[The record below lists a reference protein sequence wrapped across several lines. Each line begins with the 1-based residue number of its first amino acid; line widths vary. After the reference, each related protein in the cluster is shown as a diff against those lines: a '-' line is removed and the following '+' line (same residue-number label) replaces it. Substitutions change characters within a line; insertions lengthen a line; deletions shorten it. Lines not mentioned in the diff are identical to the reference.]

1 MAWETLKNDIAQ
13 TIKTNGNQEITGLV
27 LQQELYRIIDVLGS
41 EILGRS
47 AWASY
52 VDTVYSSANTP
63 FASATT
69 FFVAA
74 GTTVKVPNNGGFV
87 INSQLSPDIGTFWD
101 IPSQK
106 ITGREGDN
114 LDLMAYWKAQPLGQN
129 AELDI
134 WIDIGGS
141 VGELYR
147 ETQYFRGANET
158 KGVKYDLSSAYT
170 LDTWQANGGE
180 LYMKPSVDMHF
191 WGFNFNFDRSHKAL
205 G

>member
-69 FFVAA
+69 FLVTA
-74 GTTVKVPNNGGFV
+74 GTIVKVPNNGGFV
-87 INSQLSPDIGTFWD
+87 IDSQLSPDIGTFWD